1 MFSLVSPSFVSAPI
15 TSKHKPVFFFSP
27 LLLSLFCL
35 FSVLIPSFVQGF
47 CDHYFVIFWQKP
59 HLIQQ
64 TTSNKQPN
72 LRTHLGDGEVTEMLR
87 RKSLKEKRLR
97 MQINVRVPQNTFGSS
112 LLTPYLPITR
122 FSAITAEMYWCRKS
136 ARNLQIYISPRFL
149 TAIDS
154 QAFDIHVLFSLQ
166 VSARGGC

>member
-1 MFSLVSPSFVSAPI
+1 MSPPRETQVASPTTSRHTQQPPQQQATSNKQPNKLPTTTSHTTSCHKI
-15 TSKHKPVFFFSP
+15 TSSP
-27 LLLSLFCL
+27 
-35 FSVLIPSFVQGF
+35 
-47 CDHYFVIFWQKP
+47 
-59 HLIQQ
+59 

-72 LRTHLGDGEVTEMLR
+72 LRTHLGDGEVTDMLR

-97 MQINVRVPQNTFGSS
+97 MQINMRAPQNTFGSS

>member
-1 MFSLVSPSFVSAPI
+1 MSPPRETQVA
-15 TSKHKPVFFFSP
+15 SP
-27 LLLSLFCL
+27 
-35 FSVLIPSFVQGF
+35 
-47 CDHYFVIFWQKP
+47 
-59 HLIQQ
+59 
-64 TTSNKQPN
+64 TTSCHTATSPTTSSQTISCHTTGSLTTNNKLPPQQQATSN
-72 LRTHLGDGEVTEMLR
+72 LKTHLGDGEVTEMLR

-97 MQINVRVPQNTFGSS
+97 MQINVRASQNTFGSS
-112 LLTPYLPITR
+112 LLTAHLPITR
-122 FSAITAEMYWCRKS
+122 FSAITAEMYRCRKS

>member
-1 MFSLVSPSFVSAPI
+1 MKLKPPPPQQAATQQKATSHPTTRCHTTTASP
-15 TSKHKPVFFFSP
+15 
-27 LLLSLFCL
+27 
-35 FSVLIPSFVQGF
+35 
-47 CDHYFVIFWQKP
+47 
-59 HLIQQ
+59 
-64 TTSNKQPN
+64 TTSNKLPN
-72 LRTHLGDGEVTEMLR
+72 LKTYLGDGEVTEMLR

-97 MQINVRVPQNTFGSS
+97 MQINVSVPQNTFGSS

-166 VSARGGC
+166 VSARGGCWCPSVLPLLLTQKKGKSCWKKK

>member
-1 MFSLVSPSFVSAPI
+1 MSPPRETQAASPT
-15 TSKHKPVFFFSP
+15 TSCHTTSRHTTSCHTTTASP
-27 LLLSLFCL
+27 
-35 FSVLIPSFVQGF
+35 
-47 CDHYFVIFWQKP
+47 
-59 HLIQQ
+59 
-64 TTSNKQPN
+64 TTSNKQII
-72 LRTHLGDGEVTEMLR
+72 LKTHLGDGEVTEMLR
-87 RKSLKEKRLR
+87 RKSLKEKKLR
-97 MQINVRVPQNTFGSS
+97 MQINMRAPQNTFGSS

-122 FSAITAEMYWCRKS
+122 FSAITAEMYRCRKS